1 MLFASEVFFFFSK
14 KYLKKRFM
22 EEILRHVS
30 MDYYVITII
39 LNFVFLKM
47 DISSRN
53 VATEFEVLALSQE
66 NLGMK

>member
-1 MLFASEVFFFFSK
+1 MG
-14 KYLKKRFM
+14 
-22 EEILRHVS
+22 EILRHVS
-30 MDYYVITII
+30 MDYYVITVI

-53 VATEFEVLALSQE
+53 VASEFEVLASSQE

>member
-1 MLFASEVFFFFSK
+1 MG
-14 KYLKKRFM
+14 
-22 EEILRHVS
+22 EILRHVS

-53 VATEFEVLALSQE
+53 VAIEFEVLALSQE

>member
-1 MLFASEVFFFFSK
+1 
-14 KYLKKRFM
+14 M

-66 NLGMK
+66 NLGMKRKCNILCKQRSLET